1 MSMNLIVLQGRL
13 TKDPELKTTP
23 NGVSVAVAGVAVDRY
38 AKAGEEK
45 KCDFFDVQAWRKTGE
60 FLCKYFHKG
69 DAVLIRGQMQSRTW
83 QDKET
88 GKNRVG
94 WNVVADELFFAG
106 KKEAADTSGTG
117 WADEAARMT
126 PVTLGPDVDFTTPR
140 ASQPDFTAR
149 DYEELDNTDLPF

>member
-23 NGVSVAVAGVAVDRY
+23 NGVTVAVAGVAVDRY

-45 KCDFFDVQAWRKTGE
+45 KCDFFDVQAWRKNGE

-94 WNVVADELFFAG
+94 WNVVADALFFCGG
-106 KKEAADTSGTG
+106 KSENAVHRT
-117 WADEAARMT
+117 
-126 PVTLGPDVDFTTPR
+126 PDVPYSEPAYADPAGDFAIVDD
-140 ASQPDFTAR
+140 ASA
-149 DYEELDNTDLPF
+149 DLPF